1 MKTFTVTS
9 SESYD
14 RHVYELVLKDGR
26 SFSFADY
33 EEMRATWFQHYQL
46 GLLSH
51 VLVHDL
57 NKGFKNA

>member
-1 MKTFTVTS
+1 MKTFAETS

-26 SFSFADY
+26 SFTFQDY
-33 EEMRATWFQHYQL
+33 EQMRAAWFQNCEL

-51 VLVHDL
+51 VNVHDQ
-57 NKGFKNA
+57 NKGFKNV